1 MERERIA
8 IENEI
13 LDRLAGKIFL
23 LARLPDDCDG
33 YALQV
38 LLAPSRILIRVCDNF
53 EGLDTRYVRFAV
65 KEVDA
70 IQQLEKSLKQLTIVD
85 IKLGT

>member
-1 MERERIA
+1 MFA
-8 IENEI
+8 EI
-13 LDRLAGKIFL
+13 YAGQANFL

-38 LLAPSRILIRVCDNF
+38 WLAPSRILIRVCDNF
-53 EGLDTRYVRFAV
+53 EGLDTRYIRFAF

-70 IQQLEKSLKQLTIVD
+70 IQQLENALNGLTIAD
-85 IKLGT
+85 LKRSA